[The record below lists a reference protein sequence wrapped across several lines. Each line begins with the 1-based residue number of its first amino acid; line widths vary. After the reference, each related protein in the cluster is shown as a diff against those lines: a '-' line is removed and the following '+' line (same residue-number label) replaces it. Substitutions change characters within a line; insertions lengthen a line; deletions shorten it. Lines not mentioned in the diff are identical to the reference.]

1 MDEHCHI
8 RSSCLDLPRKGKG
21 KDIHQVGLL
30 NGTLQQVM
38 VDRMG
43 VLGLVFSVQKDDPL
57 WAEAPCMKSEREVM
71 STGRREPNWR
81 YPTDWCHTE

>member
-21 KDIHQVGLL
+21 KDMHQVGLL
-30 NGTLQQVM
+30 NGTLQQVA

-43 VLGLVFSVQKDDPL
+43 VLGVVFMVRKRRTL
-57 WAEAPCMKSEREVM
+57 RVAVPCMKSEGESDVKWTSR
-71 STGRREPNWR
+71 THLALPN
-81 YPTDWCHTE
+81 